1 MGVNPVE
8 VRVLS
13 AACIKP
19 AKTRCFCFRS
29 VSSVRSQFVIES
41 HSLNLCDSADG
52 QKIRPKI
59 RRHVVL
65 DRSTDS
71 SAKSDQIGGA
81 GKSRFFI
88 GLATAQKRTVAA
100 SVVTGWPVSRWSVS
114 RWSVSRWSINR
125 WSINRWSISHWPAS
139 RNPPANARQVFAF
152 D

>member
-19 AKTRCFCFRS
+19 AKTRCFCFRSVSS

-114 RWSVSRWSINR
+114 RWSISR
-125 WSINRWSISHWPAS
+125 WPAS

-152 D
+152 A